1 MEYRSKP
8 YYLMR
13 MRKEPVPE
21 DIKGKLVSIY
31 EDGGLKE
38 FEKDIAPRM
47 GKLPVEQIYY
57 TDPITHENLKWI
69 YVGDFWWC
77 RKRNI
82 IIEDG
87 KKRRK
92 KQYEFARLMAI
103 MNRKNPIDL
112 IMGLWDARIHEFKK
126 DPIIVFKGDRK
137 GVIVEYNEFEVVV
150 QWCDDPKSRSLI
162 REIDEISFKYMEDFK
177 LFKRVFDNMRNYV
190 KKII

>member
-1 MEYRSKP
+1 
-8 YYLMR
+8 
-13 MRKEPVPE
+13 
-21 DIKGKLVSIY
+21 
-31 EDGGLKE
+31 
-38 FEKDIAPRM
+38 
-47 GKLPVEQIYY
+47 
-57 TDPITHENLKWI
+57 
-69 YVGDFWWC
+69 
-77 RKRNI
+77 
-82 IIEDG
+82 
-87 KKRRK
+87 
-92 KQYEFARLMAI
+92 MAI